1 MIREIRPALS
11 LVVFFTIAMG
21 FFLPAVFTEVA
32 QVIFPFQAGGSLIS
46 QDGKVV
52 GSAIIGQNFTGP
64 TWFNTRP
71 SALSGTDAKGN
82 SISTPYDDSESGA
95 SNLAPSSAA
104 LLTTVKARV
113 DAWHKAF
120 GRGPVP
126 ADAATASGSGVDPD
140 ISLSNALVQAPAV
153 AAARH
158 VPTQSVTDLVN
169 RLAVQPAMGFIGTP
183 HINVLRLNLE
193 ISALKSSTAVA
204 TNPGS

>member
-1 MIREIRPALS
+1 MLREIRPALS
-11 LVVFFTIAMG
+11 LVVLFTAALG

-32 QVIFPFQAGGSLIS
+32 QVIFPFQAGGSLIT

-104 LLTTVKARV
+104 LLTAVKARV
-113 DAWHKAF
+113 EAWHKAY
-120 GRGPVP
+120 GPGPVP
-126 ADAATASGSGVDPD
+126 ADAATASGSGVDPE
-140 ISLSNALVQAPAV
+140 ISLENALAQAPSV

-158 VPTQSVTDLVN
+158 LPPDRIVALVN
-169 RLAVQPAMGFIGTP
+169 GMAYQPALGFIGNP
-183 HINVLRLNLE
+183 NVNVLQLNL
-193 ISALKSSTAVA
+193 ALSTMK
-204 TNPGS
+204 

>member
-1 MIREIRPALS
+1 MLREIRPALS
-11 LVVFFTIAMG
+11 LVVLFTAALG

-32 QVIFPFQAGGSLIS
+32 QVIFPFQAGGSLIT

-104 LLTTVKARV
+104 LLTAVKARV
-113 DAWHKAF
+113 EAWHKAY
-120 GRGPVP
+120 GPGPVP
-126 ADAATASGSGVDPD
+126 ADAATASGSGVDPE
-140 ISLSNALVQAPAV
+140 ISLDNALAQATSV

-158 VPTQSVTDLVN
+158 LPPDRIVALVN
-169 RLAVQPAMGFIGTP
+169 GMAYQPALGFIGNP
-183 HINVLRLNLE
+183 NVNVLQLNL
-193 ISALKSSTAVA
+193 ALSTMK
-204 TNPGS
+204 

>member
-1 MIREIRPALS
+1 MLREIRPALS

-32 QVIFPFQAGGSLIS
+32 QVIFPFQAGGSLIT

-52 GSAIIGQNFTGP
+52 GSAVIGQNFTGS
-64 TWFNTRP
+64 TWFNARP

-104 LLTTVKARV
+104 LLTAVQARV
-113 DAWHKAF
+113 AAWHKAY
-120 GRGPVP
+120 GPGPVP
-126 ADAATASGSGVDPD
+126 ADAATASGSGIDPD
-140 ISLSNALVQAPAV
+140 ISLGDALAQAPAV

-158 VPTQSVTDLVN
+158 LPPDSVVALVN
-169 RLAVQPAMGFIGTP
+169 STAYQPALGFIGTP
-183 HINVLRLNLE
+183 NVNVLQLNL
-193 ISALKSSTAVA
+193 ALAKMKSSSNAV
-204 TNPGS
+204 SMK

>member
-11 LVVFFTIAMG
+11 LVIFFTIAMG
-21 FFLPAVFTEVA
+21 FFMPAVFTEVA

-46 QDGKVV
+46 RDGKVV
-52 GSAIIGQNFTGP
+52 GSAIIGQNFIGP

-113 DAWHKAF
+113 DAWHKAY
-120 GRGPVP
+120 GPGPVP

-140 ISLSNALVQAPAV
+140 ISLANALIQAPAV

-158 VPTQSVTDLVN
+158 LPPESVVALVN
-169 RLAVQPAMGFIGTP
+169 GAAYQPAFGFIGTP
-183 HINVLRLNLE
+183 NVNVLQLNL
-193 ISALKSSTAVA
+193 ALAKMKA
-204 TNPGS
+204 TDTVSMK

>member
-1 MIREIRPALS
+1 MLREIRPALS
-11 LVVFFTIAMG
+11 LVVLFTAALG

-32 QVIFPFQAGGSLIS
+32 QVIFPFQAGGSLIT

-104 LLTTVKARV
+104 LLAAVKARV
-113 DAWHKAF
+113 EAWHKAY
-120 GRGPVP
+120 GPEPVP

-140 ISLSNALVQAPAV
+140 ISLENALAQARVV

-158 VPTQSVTDLVN
+158 LPPDRVVALVN
-169 RLAVQPAMGFIGTP
+169 GMAYQPALGFIGNP
-183 HINVLRLNLE
+183 NVNVLELNL
-193 ISALKSSTAVA
+193 SLSTMK
-204 TNPGS
+204 

>member
-1 MIREIRPALS
+1 MLREIRPALS

-32 QVIFPFQAGGSLIS
+32 QVVFPFQAGGSLIT

-52 GSAIIGQNFTGP
+52 GSAVIGQNFTGS

-104 LLTTVKARV
+104 LLTAVQARV
-113 DAWHKAF
+113 AAWHKAY
-120 GRGPVP
+120 GPGPVP
-126 ADAATASGSGVDPD
+126 ADAATASGSGIDPD
-140 ISLSNALVQAPAV
+140 ISLDNALAQAPAV

-158 VPTQSVTDLVN
+158 LPPDSVVALVN
-169 RLAVQPAMGFIGTP
+169 STAHQPALGFIGTP
-183 HINVLRLNLE
+183 NVNVLQLNL
-193 ISALKSSTAVA
+193 ALAKMKASSNAV
-204 TNPGS
+204 SMK

>member
-1 MIREIRPALS
+1 MIRELRPALS
-11 LVVFFTIAMG
+11 LVIFFTIAMG

-46 QDGKVV
+46 QDGKIV
-52 GSAIIGQNFTGP
+52 GSAVIGQNFTGP

-71 SALSGTDAKGN
+71 SALSGTDAKGA

-104 LLTTVKARV
+104 LLATVKTRV
-113 DAWHKAF
+113 DAWHKAY
-120 GRGPVP
+120 GPGPVP

-140 ISLSNALVQAPAV
+140 ISLQNALVQAPAV

-158 VPTQSVTDLVN
+158 LPPDSVVALVN
-169 RLAVQPAMGFIGTP
+169 NEANQPAFGFIGTP
-183 HINVLRLNLE
+183 NVNVLQLNLALAKMKGS
-193 ISALKSSTAVA
+193 SAVSLK
-204 TNPGS
+204 